1 MLRVAFLTASSSCL
15 STISRFTPA
24 ERPLVRHGLRKCFTS
39 HFCVREIPACPRLP
53 RLSTTSVCVRFPPV
67 HDFRVR
73 EIPACPRL
81 RLRESS
87 RLSTISRFTPAERQ
101 LVRPGHGNVSHR
113 ISVCVRFPPVHDF
126 SFATFRSRARLLLD
140 AAVGDANS
148 SLGSGRDRFVVRH
161 HHQRHALGVRGS
173 E

>member
-24 ERPLVRHGLRKCFTS
+24 ERQFVRHRLRKCFTS
-39 HFCVREIPACPRLP
+39 HFCVREIPACPRL
-53 RLSTTSVCVRFPPV
+53 
-67 HDFRVR
+67 
-73 EIPACPRL
+73 
-81 RLRESS
+81 
-87 RLSTISRFTPAERQ
+87 FT
-101 LVRPGHGNVSHR
+101 
-113 ISVCVRFPPVHDF
+113 
-126 SFATFRSRARLLLD
+126 TFRSRARLLLD
-140 AAVGDANS
+140 AAVGDAHS

>member
-24 ERPLVRHGLRKCFTS
+24 ERQFVRHRLRKCFTS
-39 HFCVREIPACPRLP
+39 HFCVREIPACPQLP

-67 HDFRVR
+67 HDFVCVRV
-73 EIPACPRL
+73 PACPQFRDSRQRSDSL
-81 RLRESS
+81 CALGTEMFHIAFLCACDS
-87 RLSTISRFTPAERQ
+87 RLST
-101 LVRPGHGNVSHR
+101 
-113 ISVCVRFPPVHDF
+113 
-126 SFATFRSRARLLLD
+126 TFRMRARLLLD